1 MEIFKTIT
9 RLYKDRDYLTRKRAY
24 HLFIFNVVTFLL
36 GFSSNFF
43 LWFVKGEFLRIGF
56 TMMALGSLISLILLL
71 KKKYELALYLIL
83 FISICSVSIG
93 WFFGIP
99 NEGSDVGNKNFV
111 LAIFIMIF
119 LYFSDFKMTLFIS
132 GYCFFLI
139 LVDELYLGK
148 EHNAVYI
155 ADRIGLFL
163 MFTVISIL
171 AVRTLHGSVQEKNEL
186 IQEIHHRV
194 RNNLQVLSG
203 LLEIHSGSDKGN
215 LQIILSDF
223 QDRILAISEV
233 HNYLYKSE
241 NYFEIDFAEVIEK
254 ITVNLLNKLGKQT
267 IQIENETPQTF
278 IRIENA
284 IPCAIIF
291 SELLSNS
298 LKHAFPTEQGA
309 IEISFKKEGNIY
321 SLKVADNGLGIRD
334 SKVWLKP
341 NTAGFTLIQILTKQI
356 RGNFR
361 ILTESGSQS
370 ILEFNS

>member
-1 MEIFKTIT
+1 MKISAWINGI
-9 RLYKDRDYLTRKRAY
+9 YKDRDYLTRSRAL
-24 HLFIFNVVTFLL
+24 HFFVFNVSFILL
-36 GFSSNFF
+36 SVSSYLF
-43 LWFVKGEFLRIGF
+43 LWFFKGQFLRFGF
-56 TMMALGSLISLILLL
+56 LLMTASSVFSLIFLLRKKFEIALRIILV
-71 KKKYELALYLIL
+71 A
-83 FISICSVSIG
+83 SVCSVTLG
-93 WFFGIP
+93 WFFPPPSIGL
-99 NEGSDVGNKNFV
+99 DRVGKSQV
-111 LAIFIMIF
+111 LYIFIMIF
-119 LYFSDFKMTLFIS
+119 LYFSDIKKTIIVSL
-132 GYCFFLI
+132 YCLFLI
-139 LVDELYLGK
+139 IVDEFYIK
-148 EHNAVYI
+148 EEHDPLFI

-171 AVRTLHGSVQEKNEL
+171 AVKTLHGSVQEKNEL
-186 IQEIHHRV
+186 ISEIHHRV

-203 LLEIHSGSDKGN
+203 LLEIHSSSDKGN

-298 LKHAFPTEQGA
+298 LKHAFPTEKGA

-321 SLKVADNGLGIRD
+321 SLKVADNGSGIRD
-334 SKVWLKP
+334 SRVWLKP

-361 ILTESGSQS
+361 IFTESGSKS